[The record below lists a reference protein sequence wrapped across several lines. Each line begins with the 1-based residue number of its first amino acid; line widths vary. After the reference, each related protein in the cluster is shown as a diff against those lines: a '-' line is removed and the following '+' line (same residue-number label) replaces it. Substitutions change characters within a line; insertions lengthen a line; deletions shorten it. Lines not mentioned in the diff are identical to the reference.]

1 MSEATIEQIH
11 QIADRMGWEVE
22 TDSNGEVILQ
32 TGIYNPSFDREARRQ
47 MRDWE
52 AKDAQEKRDMLG
64 R

>member
-22 TDSNGEVILQ
+22 TTDSGEIVLQ
-32 TGIYNPSFDREARRQ
+32 TGIYNPSFDRAERRQ
-47 MRDWE
+47 MRSWE
-52 AKDAQEKRDMLG
+52 AKDAQDKRDMLG